1 MTLNSNQQLTIGFI
15 GAGNM
20 AAAIARGLVKQG
32 HPAESLMLSN
42 PSKAKL
48 NALQAELG
56 VAITSENQQ
65 ICDRSNLVILA
76 VKPQKMTEA
85 ISALEFKSDQCI
97 VSVAA
102 GINTEK
108 LRQLTGQQKVIRAM
122 PNTPA
127 IELCG
132 ATGLFA
138 EPEAKLECGSLAEYV
153 FGAVGTYQWI
163 DDEQLMDTVTAI
175 AGSSPAYFFRF
186 MEGLIEAA
194 RKQGMPEQ
202 TARHLVV
209 HSALG
214 AASLIAN
221 HPETAI
227 ATRREQVTSPG
238 GTTAAALEAFEQGD
252 LMALINSAVEAAVNR
267 GKQLANE

>member
-1 MTLNSNQQLTIGFI
+1 MTTHSNQQLSIGFI

-32 HPAESLMLSN
+32 HPEHNLLLSN
-42 PSKAKL
+42 PSEGKL
-48 NALQAELG
+48 NALKDELN
-56 VAITSENQQ
+56 VATTCNNQEV
-65 ICDRSNLVILA
+65 CDKCDLVVLA
-76 VKPQKMTEA
+76 VKPQKMAEA
-85 ISALEFKSDQCI
+85 VQPLQFNDRQCI
-97 VSVAA
+97 ISVAA
-102 GINTEK
+102 GINTAK
-108 LRQLTGQQKVIRAM
+108 LRQLTKQQKVVRAM

-138 EPEAKLECGSLAEYV
+138 TPEAKSEFGSLAEYV

-194 RKQGMPEQ
+194 IKQGLPESA
-202 TARHLVV
+202 ARQLVV
-209 HSALG
+209 QSALG
-214 AASLIAN
+214 AATLITN
-221 HPETAI
+221 HPEVDI

-238 GTTAAALEAFEQGD
+238 GTTAAALNTFEQGG
-252 LMALINSAVEAAVNR
+252 LMTLIESAVDAAVER
-267 GKQLANE
+267 GKELAKE